1 VVRRTLAQAP
11 GESGSCMAG
20 GNGNGAADASDC
32 VACMAERDADGVAQ
46 TSLASIR
53 PCTLEMV
60 SRMAASITGSDVD
73 FGRHP
78 QMPRAASALGT
89 CSGKASASTRMRCGA
104 RRSRAC
110 SSCAHPEAWSPGM
123 PKTSSSAFR

>member
-1 VVRRTLAQAP
+1 MDSKIMTALGDRVLTLGPQP
-11 GESGSCMAG
+11 T
-20 GNGNGAADASDC
+20 ADGPYRHFKLT
-32 VACMAERDADGVAQ
+32 RDADGVAQ